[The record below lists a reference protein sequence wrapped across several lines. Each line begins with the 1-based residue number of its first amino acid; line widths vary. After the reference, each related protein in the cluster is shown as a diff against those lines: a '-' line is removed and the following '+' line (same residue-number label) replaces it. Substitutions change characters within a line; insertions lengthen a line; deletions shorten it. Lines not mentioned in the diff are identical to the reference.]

1 MVAAGDIS
9 KNDTVVEIGPG
20 RGVLTEALLER
31 AGRVL
36 AIEKDAGLAEFLREK
51 FATEI
56 ESKKLVLICGD
67 ALAFDP
73 SQISAKLIEVSPL
86 SIERGGTSINSIKY
100 KVVANIPYYITGLLF
115 RRFLEDVSR
124 PERVVLMVQ
133 KEIAE
138 RIVARDGKESILSI
152 SVKVYGTPRLVQK
165 VPARYF
171 SPQPKV
177 DSAILAITG
186 IASPFKNKSEEKKFF
201 EVLRKGFAHKR
212 KLLKRN
218 LGCPETVLKE
228 CGITPKARP
237 EEVLLNQWLCLSKK
251 L

>member
-115 RRFLEDVSR
+115 RRFWKMY
-124 PERVVLMVQ
+124 RVRACRAYGA
-133 KEIAE
+133 K
-138 RIVARDGKESILSI
+138 RDRGTHRGAR
-152 SVKVYGTPRLVQK
+152 RQ
-165 VPARYF
+165 
-171 SPQPKV
+171 
-177 DSAILAITG
+177 
-186 IASPFKNKSEEKKFF
+186 
-201 EVLRKGFAHKR
+201 RKHSLHKR
-212 KLLKRN
+212 EGVRHAALSAKS
-218 LGCPETVLKE
+218 P
-228 CGITPKARP
+228 RP
-237 EEVLLNQWLCLSKK
+237 LFLASAESGFGDPRHHGHCIAIQK
-251 L
+251 